1 MLLDIYYKMHRV
13 ATKGLRTKVLKE
25 IKYIYK
31 ISKMGRGRAQRPV
44 SSPGIKPPHQWQQKQ
59 APEAPVPPNKAAGPR
74 PASH

>member
-1 MLLDIYYKMHRV
+1 
-13 ATKGLRTKVLKE
+13 
-25 IKYIYK
+25 
-31 ISKMGRGRAQRPV
+31 MGRGRAQRPV